1 MINQTSTGSENPFQQ
16 KYSKDSAFFQI
27 VLTAK
32 MMKEHIGTMQD
43 NGQPLDLIHLDIL
56 ISYKMTTWL
65 RLIEIDSI
73 AGEPSIQ

>member
-1 MINQTSTGSENPFQQ
+1 
-16 KYSKDSAFFQI
+16 
-27 VLTAK
+27 
-32 MMKEHIGTMQD
+32 MKEHIGTMQD
-43 NGQPLDLIHLDIL
+43 NGQPLDLIQLDIL